1 MYVQIFHLVFIIL
14 FFLISWS
21 NSTKWYPIWDSWR
34 WYPRRD
40 TKHPHTKPNIQWEYF
55 IYQRV
60 FIFTL
65 QFTILSTFVLLHS
78 AFDIIGH
85 TLKLSE
91 SVECTPITLTSVSF
105 LQRTIYTLLNNTQL
119 RTTFTFSSNTH
130 LFKETRG
137 HLYQFR
143 ERYFN
148 FWILGYSLN
157 YPFD

>member
-1 MYVQIFHLVFIIL
+1 MDWAEILIGDGFRLKDLPYSKNWKKIFYEYWLTYLCITFNMKGSIVKVLEDAKLVKRSLRFGSLLRYCTSQNRSTIVFSYKKI
-14 FFLISWS
+14 FNISTWYQLGS
-21 NSTKWYPIWDSWR
+21 DKW
-34 WYPRRD
+34 WY
-40 TKHPHTKPNIQWEYF
+40 
-55 IYQRV
+55 
-60 FIFTL
+60 
-65 QFTILSTFVLLHS
+65 
-78 AFDIIGH
+78 
-85 TLKLSE
+85 
-91 SVECTPITLTSVSF
+91 
-105 LQRTIYTLLNNTQL
+105 TQL